1 VVFFCSSHSDDQAM
15 SSPNMFLKYG
25 DELLETENTKEK
37 GPEWKKK
44 IKMVRLYLKEE
55 KELVPFLDSK

>member
-1 VVFFCSSHSDDQAM
+1 M